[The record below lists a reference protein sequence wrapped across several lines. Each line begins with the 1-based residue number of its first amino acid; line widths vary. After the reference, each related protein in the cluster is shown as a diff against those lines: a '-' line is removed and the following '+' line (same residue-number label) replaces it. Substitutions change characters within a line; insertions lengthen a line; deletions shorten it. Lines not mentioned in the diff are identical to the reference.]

1 MFNFTCDEQH
11 LSNATNN
18 SNLGNEMASQPLISN
33 TFLGGACVA
42 SANERPITNV
52 SEPGLCKRVGQSWHS
67 SLWLL
72 QTSSCL
78 MWRIL
83 GPIWACVRTVCAF
96 QVQTSRACC
105 LTCRESKSCDEQ
117 HPVWSNTFCSA
128 PWCVARQRFYCRLHV
143 LFLWA
148 YFGRTPV
155 GNLAFW
161 VHLYHGL

>member
-67 SLWLL
+67 SFWLL

-105 LTCRESKSCDEQ
+105 LSCKNQ
-117 HPVWSNTFCSA
+117 NPATSNILSGATLFALHHGVLLVRGSTVNAISNTGKKPPCEI
-128 PWCVARQRFYCRLHV
+128 
-143 LFLWA
+143 
-148 YFGRTPV
+148 
-155 GNLAFW
+155 
-161 VHLYHGL
+161 